1 MFNEVPGADEK
12 SSGLERRLDL
22 VDYNQKYVYAPLK
35 TNERKLVKR
44 LYKEFESEI
53 YGAAVLA
60 YLIKTFDA
68 KGFDFVTPTAIT
80 DSSQQY
86 IRQNNVIME
95 FMEEAFDQTDVETD
109 VVLLKDAYILCISL
123 NFKDQLGIKRAQDL
137 CQRMRMKSFLHNRS
151 RYQAYLFYSF
161 EDSRKA

>member
-80 DSSQQY
+80 DSSQKVHQAEQCY
-86 IRQNNVIME
+86 HGIR
-95 FMEEAFDQTDVETD
+95 
-109 VVLLKDAYILCISL
+109 
-123 NFKDQLGIKRAQDL
+123 G
-137 CQRMRMKSFLHNRS
+137 RS
-151 RYQAYLFYSF
+151 I
-161 EDSRKA
+161 